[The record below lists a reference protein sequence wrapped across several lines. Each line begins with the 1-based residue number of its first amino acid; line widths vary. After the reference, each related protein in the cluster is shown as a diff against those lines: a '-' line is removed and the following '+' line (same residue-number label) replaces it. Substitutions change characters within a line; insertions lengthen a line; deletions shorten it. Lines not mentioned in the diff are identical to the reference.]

1 MKLYIVRHGETTW
14 NALHKVQGS
23 ADIPLAEKGIQL
35 AARTG
40 QALKDVP
47 FDVCFTSPLQ
57 RARQTA
63 ETLFWETAKTKS
75 P

>member
-47 FDVCFTSPLQ
+47 FDICFT
-57 RARQTA
+57 R
-63 ETLFWETAKTKS
+63 
-75 P
+75 

>member
-47 FDVCFTSPLQ
+47 FDICFTSPLSGQDRQ
-57 RARQTA
+57 RN
-63 ETLFWETAKTKS
+63 LFWETAKTKS

>member
-35 AARTG
+35 ASARI
-40 QALKDVP
+40 P
-47 FDVCFTSPLQ
+47 FLYIGGNLTSIK
-57 RARQTA
+57 RER
-63 ETLFWETAKTKS
+63 
-75 P
+75 